1 MRQINTLPRK
11 PLYLRYWR
19 KRFRCRCTM
28 VQGHVCGFGG
38 SWTRRSTCK
47 WISWYIE
54 ERRYGHIGKFISTT
68 GIMIHYHPQT
78 KLREG
83 NVFICVCL
91 ILFKGKFPCDHYPWC
106 IGPHSTV
113 HPPHIRPLTHPQEWH
128 FMANR
133 GVLFKLVYLRV
144 VATEARTVCKRT
156 VRILMA
162 YFLIIKYFN
171 WKAHF

>member
-1 MRQINTLPRK
+1 MRPRNTLPRK

-38 SWTRRSTCK
+38 SWTRRSTSK

-68 GIMIHYHPQT
+68 GIMIHYRPQT

-91 ILFKGKFPCDHYPWC
+91 SFGSRGNSHVTITHDALDL
-106 IGPHSTV
+106 TV
-113 HPPHIRPLTHPQEWH
+113 QSPPHIRPLTHPQEWH
-128 FMANR
+128 LMANR

-144 VATEARTVCKRT
+144 RPKGNIWWWPLKH
-156 VRILMA
+156 VRFA
-162 YFLIIKYFN
+162 SGRY
-171 WKAHF
+171 AS